1 MALEVDIR
9 GMFNKLLSRI
19 SQDIAIDLGTATSL
33 VYVRGRGIV
42 IQEPSVVAINQKT
55 GQVLAIGEEAK
66 KMVGRTP
73 AHIIATRPL
82 VSGVISDFE
91 VTEQMLRYFIDKV
104 DRKRFILNPRPRVIV
119 GIPCGVTEVEKKA
132 VRDATESAGARKVF
146 LIEEPMA
153 AAIGARLD
161 IQEAGGNFIVDIGG
175 GTTEV
180 AVISLGGIVMA
191 KSLRI
196 AGDKL
201 NEDIIHFAQ
210 NEYKLLI
217 GERTAEEIKIG
228 IGSACALKNSKSS
241 NTRASARGGDER
253 NSSTTRASARGG
265 DERNSSTTRAQSK
278 RTSSSFPPSLPSE
291 ARSARGGFAELRSSL
306 ALRSA
311 WADEV
316 PASSTHTLNKN
327 GNPKREM
334 PMRGRN
340 LVTGL
345 PEEIT
350 VTEEEIRKAMEK
362 SVRLIIEE
370 IKSTIEETPPELLAD
385 IMSRGIQMAGG
396 GSLLRGIDFLVAK
409 ETKIP
414 TKIIEDPMTAVV
426 RGAGMVLENLDELS
440 DILVETEYLEPP
452 K

>member
-1 MALEVDIR
+1 
-9 GMFNKLLSRI
+9 MFNKLLSRI

-73 AHIIATRPL
+73 AHIVATRPL
-82 VSGVISDFE
+82 VSGVVSDFE
-91 VTEQMLRYFIDKV
+91 VTEQMLRYFVDKV
-104 DRKRFILNPRPRVIV
+104 DKKRFVFNPRPRIIV

-132 VRDATESAGARKVF
+132 VRDAAENAGARKVF

-153 AAIGARLD
+153 AAIGARLQ
-161 IQEAGGNFIVDIGG
+161 IQKAGGNFIVDIGG

-180 AVISLGGIVMA
+180 AVISLGGIVIA

-228 IGSACALKNSKSS
+228 IGSACVLKNSKSS
-241 NTRASARGGDER
+241 TTRASARGGDER

-265 DERNSSTTRAQSK
+265 DERNSSTTRA
-278 RTSSSFPPSLPSE
+278 
-291 ARSARGGFAELRSSL
+291 SARGG
-306 ALRSA
+306 
-311 WADEV
+311 DEAA
-316 PASSTHTLNKN
+316 ASSTHTSDKN

-396 GSLLRGIDFLVAK
+396 GSLLRGIDSLVAK